1 MNFRSL
7 NLKIITI
14 ILLFSSG
21 VFAQSESGTMS
32 LTMDRA
38 ISLALEKNRDILI
51 AKEAQ
56 KKADQQVREA
66 RSGAFPH
73 LSVSNIYT
81 RNIYLPS
88 FFLSFDGEVQ
98 KIQVGAANAV
108 QSVASLNQTL
118 YSGGRT
124 WVAIDIAKLYSESF
138 TEALDFTE
146 KSIVLQVKQQFLAVL
161 LGKEV
166 LKVNRR
172 NLELADSHYKNLQT
186 LYSKGAA
193 SEFDLL
199 RAEVQAANTKPAV
212 ITAEN
217 SLELQKDRLKV
228 VIGLP
233 LEQNI
238 EIVGDLSPE
247 FIEESSLFE
256 ASKEAHLNRSDFKNL
271 ELTREAMNKRI
282 KIERAGWFPT
292 ISLTSQYQFSGQADD
307 FTFGP
312 KNTSNSVN
320 AMLNI
325 NFSIFDGFQTA
336 SKVQQAQ
343 IDVRDMDLRIEN
355 LRQNINIQIVE
366 ALNKM
371 EEARKR
377 YEALSR
383 TVAQAQ
389 KAYDIALVRYNSGQ
403 GTQLDLFDAQIAL
416 ETAQLS
422 NIQSV
427 FDYEVAKAQWLYSIG
442 KN

>member
-1 MNFRSL
+1 MNFRL
-7 NLKIITI
+7 LCFDVILI
-14 ILLFSSG
+14 ILLFFSN
-21 VFAQSESGTMS
+21 ADAQTQSETIT

-51 AKEAQ
+51 AKQAQ

-66 RSGAFPH
+66 RSGAFPRIN
-73 LSVSNIYT
+73 VANIYT
-81 RNIYLPS
+81 RNIFRPA

-108 QSVASLNQTL
+108 QSIATLNQTL

-138 TEALDFTE
+138 NEALDFTE
-146 KSIVLQVKQQFLAVL
+146 KSIVFQVKQQFLAVL
-161 LGKEV
+161 MGREV
-166 LKVNRR
+166 LQVSSR

-199 RAEVQAANTKPAV
+199 RSEVQVANTKPVV
-212 ITAEN
+212 ISAEN

-228 VIGLP
+228 IIGLP
-233 LEQNI
+233 LESNL
-238 EIVGDLSPE
+238 EIIGELTPE
-247 FIEESSLFE
+247 FIEEPSLVE
-256 ASKEAHLNRSDFKNL
+256 ASQEAHLSRSDYKNL

-282 KIERAGWFPT
+282 RIERAGWFPT
-292 ISLTSQYQFSGQADD
+292 ISLTSQYQFSGQADN

-312 KNTSNSVN
+312 QNTSNSVN

-343 IDVRDMDLRIEN
+343 IDVKDMDLRMEN
-355 LRQNINIQIVE
+355 LKQNINIQVLE

-377 YEALSR
+377 YDALNRS
-383 TVAQAQ
+383 VAQAQ
-389 KAYDIALVRYNSGQ
+389 KAYDIALVMYNSGQ
-403 GTQLDLFDAQIAL
+403 GTQLDLFDSQIAL
-416 ETAQLS
+416 ETAQL
-422 NIQSV
+422 NNLQSI
-427 FDYEVAKAQWLYSIG
+427 FDYEIAKAQWHYSIG
-442 KN
+442 RN